1 MPLLANNREPE
12 IDFVLPPLFSI
23 LHGDT
28 YLSWSY
34 VSMINRLA
42 YFIASCGYAGY
53 FPIAPGTVGS
63 AVGVVFYLL
72 LQASG
77 FPWAMAVALAV
88 AIIAG
93 IWAGDVVER
102 TLDREDPSL
111 VVVDELAGMLLS
123 LWLIPLS
130 WRGIVVGFLVFR
142 LLDIVKPFPCRQA
155 ERLNGGLGI
164 MTDDLIAGLY
174 TNGILRLASLFLP
187 SLLK

>member
-1 MPLLANNREPE
+1 MNIVKTNK
-12 IDFVLPPLFSI
+12 
-23 LHGDT
+23 
-28 YLSWSY
+28 
-34 VSMINRLA
+34 LA

-53 FPIAPGTVGS
+53 VPIAPGTVGS
-63 AVGVVFYLL
+63 AVGVVLYLL

-77 FPWAMAVALAV
+77 FPWAMVVAIAV

-93 IWAGDVVER
+93 TWAADVVEHSLN
-102 TLDREDPSL
+102 TEDPSL

-130 WRGIVVGFLVFR
+130 WLGLVVGFLVFR

-155 ERLNGGLGI
+155 ERLTGGLGI

-187 SLLK
+187 ALLQ